1 MVLVRVEGFGGHVKH
16 GVPANEFSGFRDSL
30 WGDFPD
36 WQVQLP
42 EVSHWF
48 WFPRQGCQSHYY
60 RNVQVNLPQIPNSKL
75 EENVHLRGIREIHST
90 FLKLTGYKSCGIHIS
105 FDFTC
110 VAPGKFRLTM
120 ADDGTSL

>member
-1 MVLVRVEGFGGHVKH
+1 MSSVGSET
-16 GVPANEFSGFRDSL
+16 L

-48 WFPRQGCQSHYY
+48 PRQECQSHYY

-75 EENVHLRGIREIHST
+75 EENMQLRGIREIHST
-90 FLKLTGYKSCGIHIS
+90 LLKLTGYKSCGIHIS
-105 FDFTC
+105 FAFTC

-120 ADDGTSL
+120 ADDGTLL